1 MKEFGAFEATTIN
14 EILSNQITFLDIN
27 HYKKQ
32 FSNLKKRFDKN
43 PDLLIKINEHILI
56 VEAKHIKETGG
67 AQDKSLL
74 ELCNFIA
81 YEEEKFE

>member
-14 EILSNQITFLDIN
+14 EFLFNQITFLDIN
-27 HYKKQ
+27 HHKKQ
-32 FSNLKKRFDKN
+32 FFILKSKLNLKKRFDKN

-67 AQDKSLL
+67 LKINHFLNYAIL
-74 ELCNFIA
+74 
-81 YEEEKFE
+81 